1 MKDQL
6 IRILTRDGRLRG
18 LAAVTTHL
26 VDECRLRQDTDPT
39 ATLALGRL
47 ATGAALMG
55 GLLKGEQRLNLSVEG
70 NGPIMRLSA
79 ETDAAGR
86 VRATIKNP
94 HPAVP
99 LKEGR
104 LDVAGAVGKAGFL
117 HVTKDLGLREPY
129 RSTVQLVTSEIGE
142 DIAYY
147 LTTSEQVPSAVSL
160 GAYLETDG
168 RVGAAGGFILQAMP
182 PGDDQQIALLEER
195 LRALPPVTTLLRE
208 GHSPQGILEQLLVD
222 IPFEVKDRI
231 DLQFRC
237 TCNRR
242 QITRMLA
249 SLGNKELAELA
260 LKQELTEVI
269 CEFCKEV
276 YGFSAAELREL
287 RKS

>member
-6 IRILTRDGRLRG
+6 IRILTRDGSLRG
-18 LAAVTTHL
+18 LAAVTTGL
-26 VDECRLRQDTDPT
+26 VEECRRRQDTDPT

-55 GLLKGEQRLNLSVEG
+55 GLLKGEQRLNLTVEG
-70 NGPIMRLSA
+70 NGPILRMSA

-99 LKEGR
+99 LKDGR
-104 LDVAGAVGKAGFL
+104 LDVVGAVGRAGFL

-129 RSTVQLVTSEIGE
+129 RGTVQLVSSEIGE
-142 DIAYY
+142 DLAYY

-160 GAYLETDG
+160 GVYIETDG

-182 PGDDQQIALLEER
+182 PGDETRIALLEER
-195 LRALPPVTTLLRE
+195 LRSLPPVTTLLRA
-208 GHSPQGILEQLLVD
+208 GQGPAAILERLLEG
-222 IPFEVKDRI
+222 IPFDVKESI
-231 DLQFRC
+231 DLAFRC

-242 QITRMLA
+242 QILRMLA
-249 SLGNKELAELA
+249 GLGAEELASLA
-260 LKQELTEVI
+260 QQQEEVRVT

-276 YGFSAAELREL
+276 YALTSEEIRAIPR
-287 RKS
+287 